1 MKREGPFH
9 TYPFLQFIS
18 ILSPQCKMH
27 LLYITYDVIM
37 QIIQND
43 GIITLGVEHQFH
55 KKICI
60 CNNKNCF
67 FNCLPQLQPLDCT
80 GTFLYDHYNYTF
92 HIGIYQIW
100 CKVSKV
106 FEQIQLHILRN
117 FFLLYCVGIDIVKCQ
132 DLLLWVGNYKRV
144 KIE

>member
-1 MKREGPFH
+1 MMVLSLWELNINFTKK
-9 TYPFLQFIS
+9 YPFV
-18 ILSPQCKMH
+18 K
-27 LLYITYDVIM
+27 
-37 QIIQND
+37 
-43 GIITLGVEHQFH
+43 
-55 KKICI
+55 
-60 CNNKNCF
+60 KNCS

-117 FFLLYCVGIDIVKCQ
+117 FFLLYCVGIDIVKYL
-132 DLLLWVGNYKRV
+132 DLLLWVGN
-144 KIE
+144 